1 MKFGLNV
8 EDVVRMNKAIGGTLL
23 NKNSLEFAIASGKEK
38 SDRRKLALLWRA
50 ILIDHPFSDANKRT
64 VEIMTR
70 HYARLKNYK
79 IDTER
84 LVKEIV
90 TAADENISDLK
101 NIERRIK
108 YAVTG
113 N

>member
-8 EDVVRMNKAIGGTLL
+8 EDVMRMNKAAGGTLL
-23 NKNSLEFAIASGKEK
+23 NKSSLEFAIASGKEK

-50 ILIDHPFSDANKRT
+50 ILIDHPFSDGNKRT
-64 VEIMTR
+64 VATITR
-70 HYARLKNYK
+70 GYATLKKHKVETNRL
-79 IDTER
+79 I
-84 LVKEIV
+84 KEIITV
-90 TAADENISDLK
+90 ADENITDLK
-101 NIERRIK
+101 DIERRIK